1 MNHEEQQLQKDE
13 KVFSKQ
19 LAEWSREKE
28 SHQQPIH
35 VMQTPLVLQ
44 LIGIKPLPI
53 YIAPSTLGHI
63 QEKHADVSQEILQQI
78 PRGLANP
85 VMVFSSA
92 TVQNRVVVALDLKS
106 AQGIDI
112 VVPLALD
119 IVRGR
124 SSIHMITS
132 VYGRGAGRGADRT
145 TDYRWYINNIFN
157 GHTLYVDKEKTKNFY
172 QSARLLLPMEG
183 KRFVGLFGSSI
194 KTEEDLVKFKL
205 QKEEE
210 YKAAAAREAVN
221 EKDSS
226 LQTQPADESCL
237 QLRGTASYEPM
248 VADSIEAV
256 NKEEAKMTAENAAR
270 KEAAFDYADSYR
282 TELADVCAAS
292 KESFTPAQNE
302 KLQESAERLYKEMRE
317 FERSEGVCGPDQDTW
332 DAFAALHERN
342 VRSILAAKDISE
354 ATGRESK
361 ASEEAVREAVHDIED
376 SAAFMRRSR
385 DELLQKQK
393 DYEEQV
399 DGLRRR
405 VEELFEAKTLGIGM
419 AEDFSKTIAIASDFL
434 KQIEGLRKEARN
446 LPRKQSSE
454 MFKASRRRTAKAYY
468 AVKLVPTQIKYHIDE
483 GAHEAVNRVLR
494 KVADTF
500 GQEVKSVLEEKE
512 AIARQTRSNQSAADF
527 YRAVWKEESKASGIS
542 LETEER
548 VALRMAKAGMG
559 AYTIRVTLERESP
572 LHEDMKAGKAKEI
585 AEAAKAKVADA
596 REAEREEDRRH

>member
-1 MNHEEQQLQKDE
+1 MQGEVNEMNHEEQQLQKDE

-19 LAEWSREKE
+19 LAEWNREKE

-78 PRGLANP
+78 PRALANP

-183 KRFVGLFGSSI
+183 KRFVGLFDSSI

-210 YKAAAAREAVN
+210 YKAAAAREAAN

-226 LQTQPADESCL
+226 LQTQPADESHL
-237 QLRGTASYEPM
+237 QLRGTVAYEPM
-248 VADSIEAV
+248 VTDSICCGQ
-256 NKEEAKMTAENAAR
+256 
-270 KEAAFDYADSYR
+270 AF
-282 TELADVCAAS
+282 L
-292 KESFTPAQNE
+292 
-302 KLQESAERLYKEMRE
+302 
-317 FERSEGVCGPDQDTW
+317 
-332 DAFAALHERN
+332 
-342 VRSILAAKDISE
+342 
-354 ATGRESK
+354 
-361 ASEEAVREAVHDIED
+361 
-376 SAAFMRRSR
+376 
-385 DELLQKQK
+385 
-393 DYEEQV
+393 
-399 DGLRRR
+399 
-405 VEELFEAKTLGIGM
+405 
-419 AEDFSKTIAIASDFL
+419 
-434 KQIEGLRKEARN
+434 
-446 LPRKQSSE
+446 
-454 MFKASRRRTAKAYY
+454 
-468 AVKLVPTQIKYHIDE
+468 
-483 GAHEAVNRVLR
+483 
-494 KVADTF
+494 
-500 GQEVKSVLEEKE
+500 
-512 AIARQTRSNQSAADF
+512 
-527 YRAVWKEESKASGIS
+527 
-542 LETEER
+542 
-548 VALRMAKAGMG
+548 
-559 AYTIRVTLERESP
+559 
-572 LHEDMKAGKAKEI
+572 
-585 AEAAKAKVADA
+585 
-596 REAEREEDRRH
+596 

>member
-1 MNHEEQQLQKDE
+1 MESRKLQIDTRHIDEAEEQQVLQDEALFAKDIHDW
-13 KVFSKQ
+13 FSGKKKSDSSS
-19 LAEWSREKE
+19 LYVA
-28 SHQQPIH
+28 
-35 VMQTPLVLQ
+35 QTPLVLQ
-44 LIGIKPLPI
+44 LAGMDNLPI
-53 YIAPSTLGHI
+53 YI
-63 QEKHADVSQEILQQI
+63 DVSKLGRITKDHPEMTENVFRQI
-78 PRGLANP
+78 PRALTDPIMVIRSITEPDRLIAVLDVADGNGLNIIIPFALNL
-85 VMVFSSA
+85 
-92 TVQNRVVVALDLKS
+92 NRNE
-106 AQGIDI
+106 
-112 VVPLALD
+112 
-119 IVRGR
+119 GR
-124 SSIHMITS
+124 VNIMTS
-132 VYGRGAGRGADRT
+132 VYGKGNNGNINYAWYVQHLVTGNLIYAQTEKATKFLAPAGVQFPMA
-145 TDYRWYINNIFN
+145 
-157 GHTLYVDKEKTKNFY
+157 
-172 QSARLLLPMEG
+172 ARKGNLLNY
-183 KRFVGLFGSSI
+183 SI
-194 KTEEDLVKFKL
+194 KTEEDLVKFKRE
-205 QKEEE
+205 KEE
-210 YKAAAAREAVN
+210 
-221 EKDSS
+221 DF
-226 LQTQPADESCL
+226 L
-237 QLRGTASYEPM
+237 
-248 VADSIEAV
+248 
-256 NKEEAKMTAENAAR
+256 MTAENQAR
-270 KEAAFDYADSYR
+270 KKAAFDYADSYR
-282 TELADVCAAS
+282 EELADVCAAS
-292 KESFTPAQNE
+292 EESFTPAQNG
-302 KLQESAERLYKEMRE
+302 KLKESADRLYKEMRE
-317 FERSEGVCGPDQDTW
+317 FEQSEGACGPDQDTW

-405 VEELFEAKTLGIGM
+405 VEELFEAKTLGIGT

-454 MFKASRRRTAKAYY
+454 RFKASRRRIAKAYY

-596 REAEREEDRRH
+596 REAEREEDLRR